1 MISLYDISRNIAS
14 LWQNTFCRFILIG
27 ILNTV
32 FGFGVFAILVL
43 ITVEYHVALTI
54 ATILGTLFNFKT
66 TGTIVFRNNKNRLI
80 FRFIAVYGIVY
91 VLNQIVLTVLVK
103 AGINELISQAIVLPV
118 MAVLAFGMNKKY
130 VFR

>member
-1 MISLYDISRNIAS
+1 MSLYAIKQNIAS

-32 FGFGVFAILVL
+32 FGYGVYAILVL

>member
-1 MISLYDISRNIAS
+1 MSLYAIKQNIAS

-32 FGFGVFAILVL
+32 FGYGVYACFVL
-43 ITVEYHVALTI
+43 LGVDYRISLTI
-54 ATILGTLFNFKT
+54 STILGILFNFKT
-66 TGTIVFRNNKNRLI
+66 TGHIVFKNKNNRLI

-118 MAVLAFGMNKKY
+118 MVVLAFGMNKKY